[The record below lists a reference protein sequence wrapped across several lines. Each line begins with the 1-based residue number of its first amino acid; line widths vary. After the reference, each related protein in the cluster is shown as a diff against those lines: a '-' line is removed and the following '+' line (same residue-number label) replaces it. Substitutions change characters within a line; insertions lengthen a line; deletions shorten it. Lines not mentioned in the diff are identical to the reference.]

1 MVAVTYTKAWNF
13 GTREE
18 TDEQSDAVFSKALF

>member
-1 MVAVTYTKAWNF
+1 MIAVTYTKIWDF

-18 TDEQSDAVFSKALF
+18 TDEQSDVIFAKALF